1 MEGHTPKLIDFG
13 FSTSFPLEKKM
24 RMFCGTPSYMAP
36 EIVTRQEYRGDKA
49 DIWALGVVLYTLLQ
63 GIFPFKGES
72 DSELYS
78 KIQRGEF
85 TIFHDIS

>member
-1 MEGHTPKLIDFG
+1 
-13 FSTSFPLEKKM
+13 M

-78 KIQRGEF
+78 KI
-85 TIFHDIS
+85 